1 MNTTSAAMNQTPSRS
16 GIAWKVT
23 LILIPI
29 VTLGMLLWLRNV
41 EVSALRQRTVS
52 SYGTVPAFQLTNQN
66 GQPFG
71 SAAVSR

>member
-1 MNTTSAAMNQTPSRS
+1 MNRARSRS
-16 GIAWKVT
+16 GIAWKLT
-23 LILIPI
+23 LILIPLI
-29 VTLGMLLWLRNV
+29 TLGALLWLRNL

-71 SAAVSR
+71 S